1 MRRFALILLDQS
13 FIYFG
18 PGLPEECFKRFGR
31 IPRVS
36 SVGPSPLPA
45 RQGKPVGGLPWLR
58 TAIQVYSR
66 MREPS
71 AELQQSPRTV
81 PEKPEFMAG
90 RLCCEWH
97 DDLLPPLKNRLGA
110 LPISARRSHPP
121 PRVSFS

>member
-1 MRRFALILLDQS
+1 MRRFALILLGQS

-71 AELQQSPRTV
+71 AELQQSLLTV
-81 PEKPEFMAG
+81 PEKPEFMAR

-97 DDLLPPLKNRLGA
+97 DELTQSLAPLEESLGS
-110 LPISARRSHPP
+110 SAHLGTP
-121 PRVSFS
+121 